1 MNESLT
7 PMTDEDPYVYFTWS
21 DSYIHMTSTRA
32 NITGSSDFC
41 QANGLKNCLV
51 CDKKLDQRSKAF
63 CLLCDGFLT
72 NDGKCQNGAPEPP
85 TPDPQKPN
93 PGEGCAT
100 YYQELRCFQA
110 LHPQAFNYII
120 LFQIENLPFNDRPH
134 LEFRLSEIDK
144 LHMVLRT
151 ATTLNQIKFNNI
163 QPQFRSSTQEN
174 RRIIQATEASFPE
187 SCKIVLDP
195 QVQYK
200 NNKIKIYPQFDPRC
214 SKDFSTFMKDTQNS

>member
-1 MNESLT
+1 MLIDGT
-7 PMTDEDPYVYFTWS
+7 
-21 DSYIHMTSTRA
+21 
-32 NITGSSDFC
+32 
-41 QANGLKNCLV
+41 CLP
-51 CDKKLDQRSKAF
+51 KS
-63 CLLCDGFLT
+63 
-72 NDGKCQNGAPEPP
+72 EPP
-85 TPDPQKPN
+85 KPDPPKPN

-195 QVQYK
+195 QV
-200 NNKIKIYPQFDPRC
+200 
-214 SKDFSTFMKDTQNS
+214 